1 MEKLFDFIQ
10 TQYLVPQ
17 KARFANISKQA
28 TREGPILSYN
38 VLDMQHKEILHVEA
52 KGTKHIQVQI
62 TPIEVQ
68 VSEAAMEETKQDLII
83 AKKMF
88 EEKIS
93 KTTLFF
99 AWREGQEI
107 VPEEFRKKEKPLN
120 RLFLET
126 QVLLFGIFIIL
137 SIFLFLITANF
148 LLISVVFVVIQFVIV
163 AFSAKIIA
171 RTAQWTITKKNPYIH
186 ILEYHLPLAENE
198 QFKEEYPKEKL
209 VAMKEEIYKE
219 VIQKHGEID
228 CQNAGRILEKH
239 GVHCESDNLVS
250 KKVDVYGLV
259 KKVADTFGYKVPKI
273 IISNT
278 TLPNAAAS
286 GPSPN
291 QGVVLITTGLF
302 VQLNQ
307 NEIESVLG
315 HEFGHLK
322 GRDPLILSGLLSI
335 ELLFR
340 FNILLI
346 IAPYLFTSF
355 LFFIY
360 FFAVYTLI
368 FFIAKFF
375 EYRADLVSA
384 IKLGKPQILAEAL
397 EKIGFHRL
405 LFERVPSFRVQ
416 EWLSLDSHPP
426 IYFRVQQL
434 KQLKDPEKI
443 KWPLLNAIRDVISG
457 FARSL

>member
-52 KGTKHIQVQI
+52 KGTKPIQVQI

-239 GVHCESDNLVS
+239 GVHCESDNLES
-250 KKVDVYGLV
+250 KK
-259 KKVADTFGYKVPKI
+259 
-273 IISNT
+273 
-278 TLPNAAAS
+278 
-286 GPSPN
+286 
-291 QGVVLITTGLF
+291 
-302 VQLNQ
+302 
-307 NEIESVLG
+307 
-315 HEFGHLK
+315 
-322 GRDPLILSGLLSI
+322 
-335 ELLFR
+335 
-340 FNILLI
+340 
-346 IAPYLFTSF
+346 
-355 LFFIY
+355 
-360 FFAVYTLI
+360 
-368 FFIAKFF
+368 
-375 EYRADLVSA
+375 
-384 IKLGKPQILAEAL
+384 
-397 EKIGFHRL
+397 
-405 LFERVPSFRVQ
+405 
-416 EWLSLDSHPP
+416 
-426 IYFRVQQL
+426 
-434 KQLKDPEKI
+434 
-443 KWPLLNAIRDVISG
+443 
-457 FARSL
+457 

>member
-28 TREGPILSYN
+28 TREGPMLSYN
-38 VLDMQHKEILHVEA
+38 VLDRQRKEILHVEA
-52 KGTKHIQVQI
+52 KGTKPIQVQI

-83 AKKMF
+83 AKEMF

-126 QVLLFGIFIIL
+126 QVLLFGLFIVL
-137 SIFLFLITANF
+137 SIFLFLITSSF

-163 AFSAKIIA
+163 AFSPKIIA
-171 RTAQWTITKKNPYIH
+171 RTAQWTITEQDPYIH
-186 ILEYHLPLAENE
+186 ILEYHLPLAESE

-209 VAMKEEIYKE
+209 VAIKEEIYKE

-228 CQNAGRILEKH
+228 CQNAGSILEKH
-239 GVHCESDNLVS
+239 GVHCEADNLVS

-259 KKVADTFGYKVPKI
+259 KKVADAFGYKVPKI

-286 GPSPN
+286 GPSPS

-307 NEIESVLG
+307 DEIESVLG

-340 FNILLI
+340 FNILLR

-368 FFIAKFF
+368 SFIAKFF

-384 IKLGKPQILAEAL
+384 IKMGKPQVQAEAL

-416 EWLSLDSHPP
+416 EWLSLDPHPP